1 MSKEEMHK
9 DLAEQ
14 AKNAENEL
22 KDKNENSSDNHEETM
37 KNIQDLYE

>member
-1 MSKEEMHK
+1 MTNEDLHK
-9 DLAEQ
+9 DVAEQ

-22 KDKNENSSDNHEETM
+22 KSKNEDSTDNHEETM